1 MPLAFLAPA
10 FLAGLLALGIPLVL
24 HLIQR
29 ERKESVPFPSL
40 MFLQRVPHKSVRRRR
55 IRDWPLLVLRCLA
68 IALVV
73 SAFARPFLNRQGAIG
88 PAAAPAREV
97 VVLLDR
103 SYSMGYGDRWA
114 RARAAARQAV
124 DALRP
129 ADRATLVL
137 FDAEATAAVQG
148 SADRARLRAA
158 LDAAAVGAGATRYAP
173 ALKLAQSVLE
183 GSRLPRK
190 EVVLVS
196 DFQRRGWD
204 GDPTVR
210 LPAGTRVT
218 PVDIGSAAVSDLSV
232 AAVELRR
239 ESVAGRERVMV
250 RARIATR
257 GAAAARA
264 LPVTLEL
271 DGRPVQDV
279 TATAPANGV
288 TTVAFRPVTLEDRP
302 VRGTVRLPADA
313 LRADDAFHFVLSP
326 AQGIGVLV
334 VEGAGARPDASL
346 YLRRAL
352 AVTDAAPYRVDV
364 APPRALATSNL
375 SAYRVVVL
383 NDAAFPAGEA
393 GRRLRAFVEAG
404 GGLVVA
410 LGDRSAD
417 AGWALAEGAAPLRD
431 RTEGAGAI
439 GAVEYGHP
447 VFEVF
452 RAAHSGD
459 FGTARFFRYRQ
470 LTPPAGVRVLARLD
484 DGSPLLVER
493 PVGKGRALVWAS
505 TLDTYWND
513 LPLRPVYLPF
523 VHRLVRYASGV
534 HEPAPWATVGQ
545 TLDAASLD
553 RTAADAGAVVL
564 TPSGRR
570 VDLKATAPVL
580 RLDEAG
586 FYDVRR
592 AADPLRAGHPAAAN
606 VDPAEADPA
615 RLDPAELV
623 SAVTA
628 HAASAPVA
636 RRDEPLAPAELE
648 KSQASWWYLLV
659 VGFLLLAVE
668 TTLSNRRAA
677 LRRPAV
683 ER

>member
-29 ERKESVPFPSL
+29 ERKDSVPFPSL

-73 SAFARPFLNRQGAIG
+73 SAFARPFLNRPGAIG

-103 SYSMGYGDRWA
+103 SYSMGYGDRWT

-129 ADRATLVL
+129 ADRASLVL
-137 FDAEATAAVQG
+137 FDDEATAVVQA

-158 LDAAAVGAGATRYAP
+158 LHAATVGAGATRYAP

-183 GSRLPRK
+183 GSRLPRR

-210 LPAGTRVT
+210 LPAGTRVS
-218 PVDIGSAAVSDLSV
+218 PVDVGSTPTNDLSV

-239 ESVAGRERVMV
+239 ESVAGRERVTV
-250 RARIATR
+250 RARIANR
-257 GAAAARA
+257 GAAAVRA

-279 TATAPANGV
+279 TSTAPGNGV
-288 TTVAFRPVTLEDRP
+288 ASVAFRPVTLEDRP

-313 LRADDAFHFVLSP
+313 LQADDAFHFVLSP

-334 VEGAGARPDASL
+334 VEGAGSRSDASL

-352 AVTDAAPYRVDV
+352 AVTDAAPFRVDV
-364 APPRALATSNL
+364 APARALATSNL
-375 SAYRVVVL
+375 SGYRVVVL

-470 LTPPAGVRVLARLD
+470 LTAPAGVRVLARLD

-523 VHRLVRYASGV
+523 VHRLIRYASGV
-534 HEPAPWATVGQ
+534 HEPAAWATVGQ

-553 RTAADAGAVVL
+553 RTAAEAGAVVL

-570 VDLKATAPVL
+570 IDLKAAAPVL

-586 FYDVRR
+586 FYEVRR

-615 RLDPAELV
+615 RVDPAELV

-628 HAASAPVA
+628 PGGAPVA

-648 KSQASWWYLLV
+648 KSQAPWWYLLV